1 MIHNS
6 SPSEKKGPA
15 ADAYKTTFSLTAWDL
30 RCKIQQIEPPVPPHL
45 PLSLPPFSI
54 AFHHHPPLCLSLSV
68 FAPSLSPRISTSTRI
83 LSCCQYPSWG
93 GGLPCICS
101 LAAMEVSALPPHSLP
116 PSPPSFPSFPVFL
129 TLSFHTPGMT

>member
-93 GGLPCICS
+93 GACH
-101 LAAMEVSALPPHSLP
+101 VSAVWLQWRFPLSLHTPSLP
-116 PSPPSFPSFPVFL
+116 PPPSFPSFPVFL